1 MKISREALQ
10 GYILEEV
17 LAYLI
22 RNTGYRLLVDAAQD
36 PTELGWERNGLVVK
50 GRGAVHQVDVLGE
63 LMWIPAFTYPL
74 RLFVEAKFRGEKT
87 GINIVR
93 NAVGTMLDI
102 NQNNL
107 PQSTRANDDN
117 PLLRPKY
124 QYVGAIFSTSGFSQ
138 PAMDMA
144 LAHSV
149 SLIDLRIPG
158 FQPLLNGITE
168 TADTILRTFQ
178 QDRANDDGRV
188 FDAENQFA
196 RGEFTRTLR
205 FALRREL
212 HTQPYMDFENAEQVR
227 QVNQGLLN
235 QIIPLLRACVESAE
249 DLGELFVGMGQGP
262 YMIVL
267 KADDRTRFLE
277 FTRNHP
283 AHNVHITWS
292 SRVNEGRTWFIEPQD
307 YPNGYRLSFKL
318 PDVIGDWI
326 FSERNVL
333 RAAMNAKQKYFSN
346 ITVYR
351 HEDGYD
357 SLIRL
362 NFMPRTI
369 VNSQN

>member
-1 MKISREALQ
+1 MKISREALR

-22 RNTGYRLLVDAAQD
+22 RNTGYRLLVDAVQD

-87 GINIVR
+87 GISIVR

-107 PQSTRANDDN
+107 PQSTRANDGN
-117 PLLRPKY
+117 PQLRPKY

-144 LAHSV
+144 LAHGV

-158 FQPLLNGITE
+158 FQPLLEGITE

-178 QDRANDDGRV
+178 QDQTNGDGIPANG
-188 FDAENQFA
+188 ENHPA
-196 RGEFTRTLR
+196 RGEFTQALR
-205 FALRREL
+205 LALRREL
-212 HTQPYMDFENAEQVR
+212 CTQPYMDFEDGEHVR
-227 QVNQGLLN
+227 QIKQDLIE
-235 QIIPLLRACVESAE
+235 QITPLLRASVESAE
-249 DLGELFVGMGQGP
+249 ELGELFVGMGQGP

-267 KADDRTRFLE
+267 KADNRARFLE
-277 FTRNHP
+277 FTRNNP

-292 SRVNEGRTWFIEPQD
+292 SRVNEGRTWFIEPQG
-307 YPNGYRLSFKL
+307 YQNGYRLSFKL

-333 RAAMNAKQKYFSN
+333 RAAMNAKQKFFSN
-346 ITVYR
+346 ITIYR
-351 HEDGYD
+351 HENGND

-362 NFMPRTI
+362 NFMPRDI
-369 VNSQN
+369 DRRHL